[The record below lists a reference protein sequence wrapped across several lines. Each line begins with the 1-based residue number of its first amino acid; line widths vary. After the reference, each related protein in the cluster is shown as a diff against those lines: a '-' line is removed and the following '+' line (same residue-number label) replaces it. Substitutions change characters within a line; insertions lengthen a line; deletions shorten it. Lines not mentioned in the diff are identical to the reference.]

1 MATIQTIPHFDIKS
15 GYRPQ
20 SEDKTPLAD
29 AVDFFRLRQ
38 LTNSQ
43 RLQLGASL
51 TRWAKIVSLR
61 GMRKANPLA
70 YSKRFAQSILGS
82 KWLPILTPT
91 SDPSMW
97 TQDPSEIAR
106 LLHPILETLGIPY
119 YITGGVAAT
128 AYGDPRTTRDL
139 DLVIQLN
146 RDNISRLVELLEAA
160 DFYCPPGSVADIR
173 VARSRVLSVT
183 HITKVLNADII
194 LNTDTDFDRSKMAR
208 RRLEALDVAG
218 VEQFWIASPEDV
230 VLAKLL
236 WRQQSQSM
244 KQWTDVLGI
253 IKVQDSQLDFDYLWH
268 WAEILNIANDLDR
281 AFTEAGL
288 FGF

>member
-1 MATIQTIPHFDIKS
+1 MTQTPSQISIKP

-29 AVDFFRLRQ
+29 AIDFYRLRQ

-43 RLQLGASL
+43 RWQMGASL
-51 TRWAKIVSLR
+51 TRWAKAVSLR
-61 GMRKANPLA
+61 GMRKACPET
-70 YSKRFAQSILGS
+70 YQERFARSVLGS
-82 KWLPILTPT
+82 KWLPVLTPA

-97 TQDPSEIAR
+97 TFDPSEIAR
-106 LLHPILETLGIPY
+106 LLHPIFETLDIPY

-139 DLVIQLN
+139 DLVIELN
-146 RDNISRLVELLEAA
+146 RDNISQLVEALETAG
-160 DFYCPPGSVADIR
+160 FYCPSVAVEDIR
-173 VARSRVLSVT
+173 DGRGRVLSVT
-183 HITKVLNADII
+183 HITKVLNADIV
-194 LNTDTDFDRSKMAR
+194 LNADTDFDRSKMAR
-208 RRLEALDVAG
+208 RRKIALDEAG
-218 VEQFWIASPEDV
+218 VEQFFVASPEDV

-236 WRQQSQSM
+236 WRKPSGSM

-253 IKVQDSQLDFDYLWH
+253 IKVQGERLDFDYLWQ
-268 WAEILNIANDLDR
+268 WAEILEIGKDLDQ

-288 FGF
+288 YGF

>member
-1 MATIQTIPHFDIKS
+1 MIQTIPHFDIKS
-15 GYRPQ
+15 GYCPQ

-51 TRWAKIVSLR
+51 TRWAKTISLR
-61 GMRKANPLA
+61 GMRKASPLA

-82 KWLPILTPT
+82 KWLPILTPI

-119 YITGGVAAT
+119 YITGAVAAT

-139 DLVIQLN
+139 DLVIELN
-146 RDNISRLVELLEAA
+146 RDNISQLVDQNETM
-160 DFYCPPGSVADIR
+160 D
-173 VARSRVLSVT
+173 
-183 HITKVLNADII
+183 
-194 LNTDTDFDRSKMAR
+194 
-208 RRLEALDVAG
+208 
-218 VEQFWIASPEDV
+218 
-230 VLAKLL
+230 
-236 WRQQSQSM
+236 
-244 KQWTDVLGI
+244 
-253 IKVQDSQLDFDYLWH
+253 
-268 WAEILNIANDLDR
+268 
-281 AFTEAGL
+281 
-288 FGF
+288 